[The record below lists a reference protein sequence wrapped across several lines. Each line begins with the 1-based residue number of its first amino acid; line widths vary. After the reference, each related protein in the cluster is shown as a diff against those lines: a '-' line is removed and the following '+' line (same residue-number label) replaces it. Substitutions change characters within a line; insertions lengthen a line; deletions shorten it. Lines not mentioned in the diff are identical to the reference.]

1 MKQYLLLILTFTVI
15 TSVNSQINPLS
26 SPYYQAGTYTVV
38 MDSIMNASPNDVL
51 IFRPSNSSGG
61 PYATILFQP
70 GANSIGSSYI
80 NKHSYDIYW
89 QHLASYGFVI
99 IIINNTSG
107 GPNGTLFT
115 NTHDWIKTNVAN
127 SSHWMHNYIDLNR
140 FVVAGHSNGGLNA
153 TDAII
158 NRASEIHGIIY
169 MASYP
174 NPGMFGL
181 GAQNVTSY
189 NGKVLMMCGDEDDTS
204 VPLAGSTNDVART
217 AFNNKFSNVSC
228 KSWIF
233 FHQIGHGGFGD
244 YNNPS
249 QSVGT
254 IGREPATASIR
265 HYLTSFMLS
274 QFCQNPSAFNN
285 LNNPSNQPSTTLE
298 FQNTCQSITY
308 VEDKLASKGINIFP
322 NPATDFIYLEGLEE
336 GSEILVKNISGQ
348 TVYTGN
354 ISTAKNIDIRSF
366 SSGYYFLTIL
376 NKNETVN
383 QMFIK
388 Q

>member
-1 MKQYLLLILTFTVI
+1 MKHFILIILTFSVI
-15 TSVNSQINPLS
+15 CSANSQINPTN
-26 SPYYQAGTYTVV
+26 SPYYQSGSYTVV
-38 MDSIMNASPNDVL
+38 MDSIMNATPNDVL
-51 IFRPSNSSGG
+51 IFRPSSPVGG

-80 NKHSYDIYW
+80 NKHSYDLYW

-99 IIINNTSG
+99 LIINNTSG

-115 NTHDWIKTNVAN
+115 STHDWIKNNVSN
-127 SSHWMHNYIDLNR
+127 TSHWMHNYIDLNR

-158 NRASEIHGIIY
+158 NRPSEIHGIIY

-174 NPGMFGL
+174 NPGMFGI

-189 NGKVLMMCGDEDDTS
+189 NGKVLMMCGDEDETS

-217 AFNNKFSNVSC
+217 AFNSKFSSVNC
-228 KSWIF
+228 KTWVY
-233 FHQIGHGGFGD
+233 FHQIGHGGFGN

-249 QSVGT
+249 QPVGS

-274 QFCQNPSAFNN
+274 QFCQNPNAYIN
-285 LNNPSNQPSTTLE
+285 LNNTALQPNTTLE
-298 FQNTCQSITY
+298 FQNTCQSITN
-308 VEDKLASKGINIFP
+308 INDDFISTGVKIFP
-322 NPATDFIYLEGLEE
+322 NPASDFLYLENIQNE
-336 GSEILVKNISGQ
+336 SEIQINNIFGQLVYS
-348 TVYTGN
+348 GN
-354 ISTAKNIDIRSF
+354 IHSDSKINLTSF
-366 SSGYYFLTIL
+366 SSGYYLLTL
-376 NKNETVN
+376 SNNNKTVN
-383 QMFIK
+383 HLFIK